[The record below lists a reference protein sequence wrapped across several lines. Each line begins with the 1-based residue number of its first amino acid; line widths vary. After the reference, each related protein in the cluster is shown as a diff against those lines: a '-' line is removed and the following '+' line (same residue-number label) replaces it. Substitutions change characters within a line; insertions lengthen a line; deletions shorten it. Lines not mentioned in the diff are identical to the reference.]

1 MTFDAR
7 IPHSALTVVTP
18 PASEPVLLADA
29 KAYARINT
37 AADDAMVNDLI
48 TAAREYLETY
58 CRRQFV
64 QATWLLTLDRFP
76 IYYDWYEYSPYQNT
90 APYQSASQWQ
100 TQNIIR
106 LPKPPLIAI
115 DSIKYVDETGVL
127 QTLATNQYQVD
138 AAGTPGRVVPA
149 FGVFWPGTQAQIDAV
164 QIQFEAGYVAPT
176 PLPARARTA
185 IKRLVAHWYQNRED
199 VGKPMEELPWGVRN
213 LAQSLRWGSYP

>member
-7 IPHSALTVVTP
+7 FPHSALSVVTP

-37 AADDAMVNDLI
+37 AADDALVTDLI
-48 TAAREYLETY
+48 TGAREYLETF
-58 CRRQFV
+58 CRRQFML
-64 QATWLLTLDRFP
+64 ATWLLTLDRFP

-100 TQNIIR
+100 TQNLIR
-106 LPKPPLIAI
+106 LPKPPLVSI
-115 DSIKYVDETGVL
+115 DSIQYIDDTGVL
-127 QTLATNQYQVD
+127 QTLDPSQYTVD
-138 AAGTPGRVVPA
+138 VKSTPGRLSPA
-149 FGVFWPGTQAQIDAV
+149 FGVFWPGTQAEIDAV
-164 QIQFEAGYVAPT
+164 QIQFQAGYVSPT
-176 PLPARARTA
+176 PLPARVRIA

-199 VGKPMEELPWGVRN
+199 VGKPMNELPLGVRN